1 MADKILIT
9 GIAGFIGS
17 NTAARF
23 LEKGKKVVGIDN
35 LSRAGVE
42 KNLRWLAENYN
53 GWEFYFKDIRDKEAM
68 HKIVSGEKPDVI
80 IHLAG
85 QVAVTSSVDDPQNDR
100 EINVDGAL
108 NLLEAAR
115 GVSKSIIFLNS
126 STNKVYGEL
135 EGEKVVKEG
144 KRYHFRNISLRKFG
158 IPESQ
163 NLDFH
168 SPYGCSKG
176 AADQYVRDYYRIYGL
191 PTVVFRQSCIY
202 GRRQFGNEDQGW
214 VIHFVRKA
222 LEKSVISIFGDGKQV
237 RDILDVKDLVD
248 IYEIAIDK
256 IGKTK
261 GQIYNVGGGPQN
273 SVSLLE
279 LISLLEK
286 KLGYKIKLKFGD
298 WRPGDQ
304 KVYVSDIRKAV
315 SLGWNPKVNV
325 SEGID
330 ELIEWARQIQKE

>member
-1 MADKILIT
+1 MSDKILIT

-35 LSRAGVE
+35 LSRVGAE
-42 KNLRWLAENYN
+42 KNLRWLAENYV
-53 GWEFYFKDIRDKEAM
+53 GWEFYFKDIRDREGM
-68 HKIVSGEKPDVI
+68 YKIVSDEKPDVI

-85 QVAVTSSVDDPQNDR
+85 QVAVTSSVADPQTDKEVN
-100 EINVDGAL
+100 IDGTL

-115 GVSKSIIFLNS
+115 RISSKIIVIYS
-126 STNKVYGEL
+126 STNKVYGRL
-135 EGEKVVKEG
+135 EEHKVVKSA
-144 KRYHFRNISLRKFG
+144 KRYYFRNSSLKKFG
-158 IPESQ
+158 VPETQ

-191 PTVVFRQSCIY
+191 STVVLRQSCIY

-214 VIHFVRKA
+214 VIHFVRRA
-222 LEKSVISIFGDGKQV
+222 VEKTAINIYGDGKQV
-237 RDILDVKDLVD
+237 RDILNVEDLID
-248 IYEIAIDK
+248 LYEITIDK
-256 IGKTK
+256 IAKTQ
-261 GQIYNVGGGPQN
+261 GEIYNVGGGPKN

-286 KLGYKIKLKFGD
+286 KLKYKVKMKYGD

-304 KVYVSDIRKAV
+304 KVFISDIEKAK
-315 SLGWNPKVNV
+315 SLGWSPKVEV
-325 SEGID
+325 SQGIE